1 MKDLVELGRY
11 FIDIIEANNFQQYH
25 TDVMDWIF
33 DIDSLIKKK
42 SKFIVKKEFNVIN
55 SFKRRFNHQKLT
67 IISQINLISTCS
79 SSLISWCGKNFLTV
93 EINKKWQ
100 INKINLNDQNIII
113 WFGWYIW
120 KEAILRKK
128 KSTEISES
136 NTQSWNSLFKKRV
149 KKYQFNTSIYGYLVV
164 FA

>member
-1 MKDLVELGRY
+1 MADFKAILPFDDIVINITCISLFDPQSMNMKDFIELDRY

-79 SSLISWCGKNFLTV
+79 SSLIS
-93 EINKKWQ
+93 
-100 INKINLNDQNIII
+100 
-113 WFGWYIW
+113 
-120 KEAILRKK
+120 
-128 KSTEISES
+128 
-136 NTQSWNSLFKKRV
+136 
-149 KKYQFNTSIYGYLVV
+149 
-164 FA
+164 